1 MLFSPATRMIS
12 AMASDSNDAAFATT
26 CWSDVR
32 RAASLKGDERESLEQ
47 LCRQY
52 WYPLYAFLRR
62 DGHDPET
69 AQDHVQS
76 FFADLLSRKSL
87 QAADPS
93 RGRFRTFLLT
103 ACRNHVANRQRSLRS
118 VRRGGG
124 RMISSLDG
132 AEGEARYACDP
143 AEDWTAEKLYERQ
156 WALSVIDAAFS
167 RVRAEYEAK
176 GRSERFDALRALV
189 APAGSPPS
197 HAEVAE
203 QLGCR
208 TDAVK
213 VAVYRL
219 RQQFGDALREEIGRT
234 VDVDDSREAGEAIED
249 ELTLLLTAL
258 GGR

>member
-1 MLFSPATRMIS
+1 MVS
-12 AMASDSNDAAFATT
+12 AMASDSKDAAFATT

-32 RAASLKGDERESLEQ
+32 RAASLRGGEQESLQQ
-47 LCRQY
+47 LCHQY

-62 DGHDPET
+62 AGHDPET

-87 QAADPS
+87 RSADPS

-124 RMISSLDG
+124 RVISSLDG
-132 AEGEARYACDP
+132 VEGETRYACEPTD
-143 AEDWTAEKLYERQ
+143 DWTAERLFERQ

-176 GRSERFDALRALV
+176 GRAERFDALRPLV

-197 HAEVAE
+197 HAEIAQ

-208 TDAVK
+208 VESIK
-213 VAVYRL
+213 VAAYRL

-234 VDVDDSREAGEAIED
+234 VDVDNDRDVGEAIEE
-249 ELTLLLTAL
+249 ELTMLLTAL
-258 GGR
+258 GGG